1 MKNTILTICIIAAT
15 AILLFSC
22 GDGASNYTTF
32 KDVNIGTQVWMDK
45 NLDVTTFRNGDPIP
59 EAKTNEEWLRVSE
72 SQRPAWCYYN
82 NDPKNGEKYGKLY
95 NWYAVND
102 PRGLAPKGW
111 HVPNIAELR
120 VLIDFLGGQRE
131 AGTKMKSKTGWNE
144 QGNGNNESGFNGLP
158 GGYRSGSGPFLH
170 IGKLGSWWS
179 STEGYAS
186 SAWYHG
192 LNFNDGDVSS
202 YDFSKGNGFY
212 VRCLRD

>member
-32 KDVNIGTQVWMDK
+32 KDVKIGTQVWMDK

-158 GGYRSGSGPFLH
+158 GGGRSTNGTFGSVGNS
-170 IGKLGSWWS
+170 GGWWS
-179 STEGYAS
+179 SKEKHS
-186 SAWYHG
+186 RAWIIHMDYDKERVNDRTIEEQNG
-192 LNFNDGDVSS
+192 LS
-202 YDFSKGNGFY
+202 